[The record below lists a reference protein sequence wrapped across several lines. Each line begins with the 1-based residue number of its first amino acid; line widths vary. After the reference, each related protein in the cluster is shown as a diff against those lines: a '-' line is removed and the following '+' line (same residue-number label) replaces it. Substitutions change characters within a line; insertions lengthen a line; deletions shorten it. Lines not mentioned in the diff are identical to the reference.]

1 MLDYPKLELKKGGK
15 VRKLKQKQKQKQ
27 IQRQVVNVNIG
38 RDVKKSYARRPQQQ
52 RSTNANALPQLIQNR
67 MSYPAPMT
75 TIIQNPNQPSQLPD
89 IMSLMKL
96 FNMQGT
102 NTNANIP
109 QRMQSES
116 INEYALPQRTIN
128 DLRLGNNMYSSPQF
142 TSGRLTEYSSGVST
156 PRLENI
162 VNKSPSNLTKL
173 ESDILTAFNNMPSF
187 SQIEKYEGDEYAD
200 IGKRGRWEGLTTND
214 ITKILKLENPE
225 RLPPLPIPPTTL
237 PLREPISSTTLIPP
251 FIPPPPPFI
260 PLPPPMIPPP
270 PPISSTTLPTPPPIS
285 SATLPAPEPILP
297 TTLKA
302 PEDFL
307 ESIKSGFKL
316 KPTKK
321 EETKK
326 SSSSNPI
333 LDAIKTGIK
342 LKPKEEQIQIPLKPK
357 EEANR
362 MLDIIKAGL
371 SGRRNI
377 IKDDE
382 EDWNDEPAIQ
392 EFKTPTKG
400 DLNQLINRIGASG
413 LKPTVKE
420 GSNPYESGYKNYYI
434 YALVKRHGY
443 SIDSIINL
451 TQTKL
456 AELLKAKG

>member
-1 MLDYPKLELKKGGK
+1 MLDYPKLEMKKGGK
-15 VRKLKQKQKQKQ
+15 VKKLIQKQKQKQ

-38 RDVKKSYARRPQQQ
+38 RDIKKSYARRK
-52 RSTNANALPQLIQNR
+52 RSTNANALPQLNQSR

-109 QRMQSES
+109 QR
-116 INEYALPQRTIN
+116 TIN
-128 DLRLGNNMYSSPQF
+128 DLRLGNNIYSSPQS
-142 TSGRLTEYSSGVST
+142 TSGPLTEYSSGVST
-156 PRLENI
+156 PKLVNI
-162 VNKSPSNLTKL
+162 INKNPSNLTKL
-173 ESDILTAFNNMPSF
+173 ESDMLSAFNNMPSF
-187 SQIEKYEGDEYAD
+187 SQTEKYDGDEYAD
-200 IGKRGRWEGLTTND
+200 IGKRGRWEGLSTSD
-214 ITKILKLENPE
+214 ITKILALENPE

-237 PLREPISSTTLIPP
+237 PTREPISSTTLIPP
-251 FIPPPPPFI
+251 FIPPPSPFI

-285 SATLPAPEPILP
+285 SATLPAPAPILS

-307 ESIKSGFKL
+307 ESIKSGFKSGFKL

-321 EETKK
+321 EEAKEESKK

-342 LKPKEEQIQIPLKPK
+342 LKPKEEQLPIKPK
-357 EEANR
+357 EEAKKVSSNP

-371 SGRRNI
+371 SGRRSV

-400 DLNQLINRIGASG
+400 DLNQLINRLGASG
-413 LKPTVKE
+413 LKPTVKG
-420 GSNPYESGYKNYYI
+420 GSNPYESGYKNYYV
-434 YALVKRHGY
+434 YALVNKHGY
-443 SIDSIINL
+443 SINSVINL
-451 TQTKL
+451 TQAKL